1 MPLPSDD
8 ELFRQSVTQTP
19 PDPASATTP
28 APEAPQPP
36 PDSPPTEPT
45 AVPPPPPEAPETTI
59 PSWRLREE
67 ADARRAAEDRARALE
82 GRLAEI
88 SKHIQQNT
96 KQPDFFD
103 NPDAATQNLIA
114 RTLEPYIQSNEARM
128 MYMGRMVA
136 QAVHGSNSVNEAER
150 AFMEAHDAKTLD
162 PVDYER
168 VVQSPNR
175 YDAAVQWHKT
185 RSILNSVG
193 SDPAAWFDRQ
203 LEEKMS
209 DPKFQ
214 AQMLERVQK
223 GAASRPST
231 TRLPPSL
238 SRSTAVAS
246 SAPEPVGDMSDRSL
260 FDFAMTGKRN

>member
-1 MPLPSDD
+1 MALPSDD
-8 ELFRQSVTQTP
+8 ELFKQSVIQTP
-19 PDPASATTP
+19 ADPAAAATP
-28 APEAPQPP
+28 PPEPQADGAPPPSDPPVAPQP
-36 PDSPPTEPT
+36 T
-45 AVPPPPPEAPETTI
+45 PEATEATI

-82 GRLAEI
+82 SRLAEV

-114 RTLEPYIQSNEARM
+114 RTLEPYIQGNEARM
-128 MYMGRMVA
+128 MYYGRMIA
-136 QAVHGSNSVNEAER
+136 QAVHGGDAVNEAEK
-150 AFMEAHDAKTLD
+150 AFMEAHDSKTLD

-193 SDPAAWFDRQ
+193 NDPTAWFNRQ

-214 AQMLERVQK
+214 ALMLERVQK
-223 GAASRPST
+223 GAASRPSET
-231 TRLPPSL
+231 KLPPSL

-246 SAPEPVGDMSDRSL
+246 SAMGPMGDLSDKSL
-260 FDFAMTGKRN
+260 FDYAMTGKRN